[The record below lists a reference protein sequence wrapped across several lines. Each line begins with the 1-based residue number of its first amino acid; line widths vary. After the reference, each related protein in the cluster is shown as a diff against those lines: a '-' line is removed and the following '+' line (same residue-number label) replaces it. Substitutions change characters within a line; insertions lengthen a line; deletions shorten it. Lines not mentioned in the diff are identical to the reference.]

1 MLNLLGILREA
12 EASTESWT
20 VVWSLS
26 FLGRD
31 LLGLH
36 VFSGLDLEH
45 PLASGALN
53 WAAVCSLNR
62 PG

>member
-31 LLGLH
+31 LLGFH
-36 VFSGLDLEH
+36 MFSGLG
-45 PLASGALN
+45 LAHLLTSDALN
-53 WAAVCSLNR
+53 WAAVCSLKI